1 MLANEVKSM
10 EQENEALRYENA
22 LLKKRLE
29 SDPERKPMLCKDCK
43 FFIRHYVKSGG
54 SFSPIGIGHCT
65 AGRGTK
71 NREAYGKTCDY
82 FEFGDYELRTME
94 MDKNVKYPEGRK

>member
-29 SDPERKPMLCKDCK
+29 SDPERRPMLCKDCK
-43 FFIRHYVKSGG
+43 FFMQHYIKSGR
-54 SFSPIGIGHCT
+54 SFSAIGIGHCV

-71 NREAYGKTCDY
+71 NREAEGKTCDN

>member
-10 EQENEALRYENA
+10 EKENEALRYENA

-29 SDPERKPMLCKDCK
+29 SDPERRPILCKDCK
-43 FFIRHYVKSGG
+43 FFMQHYIKSGR
-54 SFSPIGIGHCT
+54 SFSAIGIGHCV

-94 MDKNVKYPEGRK
+94 REAKNGT

>member
-1 MLANEVKSM
+1 MLANEVKRL
-10 EQENEALRYENA
+10 EKTNEALRYENA

-29 SDPERKPMLCKDCK
+29 SDPERRPMFFKDFK
-43 FFIRHYVKSGG
+43 FFIRHYVKSRG

-71 NREAYGKTCDY
+71 NREAEGKTCDN

-94 MDKNVKYPEGRK
+94 REAGIT

>member
-29 SDPERKPMLCKDCK
+29 SDPERRPMLCKDCK
-43 FFIRHYVKSGG
+43 FFMQHYIKSGR
-54 SFSPIGIGHCT
+54 SFSAIGIGHCV

-94 MDKNVKYPEGRK
+94 REAGIT